1 MIVNVKEKNKKGLI
15 MTNRKRNINRV
26 RRRQRAKMVRPSATS
41 TSEKYTEEEDD
52 LIANN
57 MAEAVADIS
66 SMLLAITSL
75 FLLFMFLHEINR

>member
-41 TSEKYTEEEDD
+41 TSEKYTEEGAELMARSAAWII
-52 LIANN
+52 LI
-57 MAEAVADIS
+57 I
-66 SMLLAITSL
+66 
-75 FLLFMFLHEINR
+75 FMFLAAGLATLLT

>member
-1 MIVNVKEKNKKGLI
+1 

-26 RRRQRAKMVRPSATS
+26 RRRQRAKMARPSAAN
-41 TSEKYTEEEDD
+41 TSEKHTEEEDD